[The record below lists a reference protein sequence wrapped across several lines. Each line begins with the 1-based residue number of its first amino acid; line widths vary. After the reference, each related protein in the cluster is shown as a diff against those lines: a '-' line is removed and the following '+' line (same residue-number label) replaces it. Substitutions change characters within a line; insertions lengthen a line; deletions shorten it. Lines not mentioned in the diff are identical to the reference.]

1 MADEKWQMT
10 NAGWQMTN
18 AGWQMTNAGWQMT
31 NAAMSV
37 RSLREALA
45 DLVDQHRDTRRR
57 VEESGKNGPLNE

>member
-1 MADEKWQMT
+1 MADDKCRM
-10 NAGWQMTN
+10 ADDK
-18 AGWQMTNAGWQMT
+18 WQMT

-57 VEESGKNGPLNE
+57 VEESGKNGPFNE